1 MAIVLVS
8 FFAVEF
14 NTVSYLSNI
23 WIFSKF
29 LFVAKD
35 DVEQGRV
42 NIKNVFQMK
51 EIVQSLVTTLR

>member
-1 MAIVLVS
+1 
-8 FFAVEF
+8 
-14 NTVSYLSNI
+14 
-23 WIFSKF
+23 